1 MNAYTSTNAQNPRN
15 GQSPEEMTFAL
26 FDAQFQELQRARAI
40 RNHYHTDVVLGLTSA
55 IRVLLIDMPE
65 LYKNRELLNFLH
77 IVVEEARFRS
87 AHKNVKFH
95 VYKTT
100 LPPMERKSQ
109 DGIAPKNITGRD
121 STGAFERAGN
131 AQGPAIINKTTE
143 SNFTSRTKLNTQAHK
158 ITSLTNSPTNSPTS
172 PTSNPTNTN
181 SPTTGPTNSPTNI
194 TNRDTTNSPVSGP
207 TNNNTNSPTT
217 ITQESTARKKHNSE
231 KTSKSKITR
240 TALPFAEYLDS
251 TYAPIFVE
259 PHIYAV
265 HPLLLW
271 AQMAVYLALEELVVL
286 GDAMMR
292 RSYYHVHVAPDD
304 FRSLLDSLPSTFPHR
319 KKCEKAVT
327 LLAENTDSCMESR
340 LRFRLTKIGFGPF
353 AVNYRLTLNTYD
365 HKTAFLDIAIP
376 DLKIAIEY
384 SGKFHSGQWSND
396 EARRTALASA
406 GWQVLSVSVETLRN
420 PKKFKDFVLQLSATI
435 ARQQSKMRGG

>member
-1 MNAYTSTNAQNPRN
+1 
-15 GQSPEEMTFAL
+15 MTFAL

-131 AQGPAIINKTTE
+131 AQSPAIINKTTE
-143 SNFTSRTKLNTQAHK
+143 SNFTSRAKLNTQAHK
-158 ITSLTNSPTNSPTS
+158 ISSLSNTS
-172 PTSNPTNTN
+172 PTNTN
-181 SPTTGPTNSPTNI
+181 SPTSSPSNNGPTNTTSPTNSPAN
-194 TNRDTTNSPVSGP
+194 TTN
-207 TNNNTNSPTT
+207 TTSPTT
-217 ITQESTARKKHNSE
+217 ITQESTTRKKHKSE

-240 TALPFAEYLDS
+240 TALPFAEYLGS
-251 TYAPIFVE
+251 TYAPVFVE

-271 AQMAVYLALEELVVL
+271 AQMAVYLTLEELVVL

-304 FRSLLDSLPSTFPHR
+304 FRSLLDLLPSTFPHR

-340 LRFRLTKIGFGPF
+340 LRFRLMKIGFGPF

-406 GWQVLSVSVETLRN
+406 GWQVLSASAETLRN

-435 ARQQSKMRGG
+435 ARQQSKMRAS

>member
-1 MNAYTSTNAQNPRN
+1 
-15 GQSPEEMTFAL
+15 MTFAL

-109 DGIAPKNITGRD
+109 DGIVPKNITGRD

-131 AQGPAIINKTTE
+131 AQSPAIINKTTE
-143 SNFTSRTKLNTQAHK
+143 SNFTSRTRLNTQAHK
-158 ITSLTNSPTNSPTS
+158 ITSPTS
-172 PTSNPTNTN
+172 SPSNDNPTNTSSPAN
-181 SPTTGPTNSPTNI
+181 SPNTN
-194 TNRDTTNSPVSGP
+194 TTN
-207 TNNNTNSPTT
+207 TTSPTT
-217 ITQESTARKKHNSE
+217 ITQESTTWKKHKSE

-240 TALPFAEYLDS
+240 TALPFAEYLGS
-251 TYAPIFVE
+251 TYAPVFVE

-271 AQMAVYLALEELVVL
+271 AQMAVYLTLEELVVL

-292 RSYYHVHVAPDD
+292 RSYYHVHVTPDD
-304 FRSLLDSLPSTFPHR
+304 FRSLLDLLPSTFPHR

-406 GWQVLSVSVETLRN
+406 GWQVLSASAETLRD

-435 ARQQSKMRGG
+435 ARQQSKMRAS

>member
-1 MNAYTSTNAQNPRN
+1 
-15 GQSPEEMTFAL
+15 MTFAL

-131 AQGPAIINKTTE
+131 AQSPAIINKTTE
-143 SNFTSRTKLNTQAHK
+143 SNFTSRTRLNTQAHK
-158 ITSLTNSPTNSPTS
+158 ITSPTS
-172 PTSNPTNTN
+172 SPSNDNPTNTN
-181 SPTTGPTNSPTNI
+181 SPANSPNTN
-194 TNRDTTNSPVSGP
+194 TANTTN
-207 TNNNTNSPTT
+207 TTSPTT
-217 ITQESTARKKHNSE
+217 ITQESTTWKKHKSE

-251 TYAPIFVE
+251 TYAPVFVE

-271 AQMAVYLALEELVVL
+271 AQMAVYLTLEELVVL

-292 RSYYHVHVAPDD
+292 RSYYHVHVTPDD
-304 FRSLLDSLPSTFPHR
+304 FRSLLDLLPSTFPHR

-406 GWQVLSVSVETLRN
+406 GWQVLSASAETLRD

-435 ARQQSKMRGG
+435 ARQQSKMRAS

>member
-1 MNAYTSTNAQNPRN
+1 
-15 GQSPEEMTFAL
+15 MTFAL

-131 AQGPAIINKTTE
+131 AQSPAIINKTTE
-143 SNFTSRTKLNTQAHK
+143 SNFTSRTRLNTQAHK
-158 ITSLTNSPTNSPTS
+158 ITSPTS
-172 PTSNPTNTN
+172 SPSNDNPTNTSSPAN
-181 SPTTGPTNSPTNI
+181 SP
-194 TNRDTTNSPVSGP
+194 
-207 TNNNTNSPTT
+207 NTNTANTTSPTT
-217 ITQESTARKKHNSE
+217 ITQESTTWKKHKSE

-240 TALPFAEYLDS
+240 TALPFAEYLGS
-251 TYAPIFVE
+251 TYAPVFVE

-271 AQMAVYLALEELVVL
+271 AQMAVYLTLEELVVL

-292 RSYYHVHVAPDD
+292 RSYYHVHVTPDD
-304 FRSLLDSLPSTFPHR
+304 FRSLLDLLPSTFPHR

-406 GWQVLSVSVETLRN
+406 GWQVLSASAETLRD

-435 ARQQSKMRGG
+435 ARQQSKMRAS

>member
-1 MNAYTSTNAQNPRN
+1 MNAYTSANAQNPRN

-131 AQGPAIINKTTE
+131 AQSPAIINKTTE
-143 SNFTSRTKLNTQAHK
+143 SNFTSRAKLNTQAHK
-158 ITSLTNSPTNSPTS
+158 ISSLSNTS
-172 PTSNPTNTN
+172 PTNTN
-181 SPTTGPTNSPTNI
+181 SPTSSPSNNGPTNTTSPTNSPAN
-194 TNRDTTNSPVSGP
+194 TTN
-207 TNNNTNSPTT
+207 TTSPTT
-217 ITQESTARKKHNSE
+217 ITQESTTRKKHKSE

-240 TALPFAEYLDS
+240 TALPFAEYLGS
-251 TYAPIFVE
+251 TYAPVFVE

-271 AQMAVYLALEELVVL
+271 AQMAVYLTLEELVVL

-292 RSYYHVHVAPDD
+292 RSYYHVHVTPDD
-304 FRSLLDSLPSTFPHR
+304 FRSLLDLLPSTFPHR

-340 LRFRLTKIGFGPF
+340 LRFRLMKIGFGPF

-406 GWQVLSVSVETLRN
+406 GWQVLSASAETLRN

-435 ARQQSKMRGG
+435 ARQQSKMRAS

>member
-1 MNAYTSTNAQNPRN
+1 
-15 GQSPEEMTFAL
+15 MTIAL

-40 RNHYHTDVVLGLTSA
+40 RKHYRTDVVLGLTSA

-65 LYKNRELLNFLH
+65 LYKNRALLNFLH
-77 IVVEEARFRS
+77 IVVEEARYRS

-100 LPPMERKSQ
+100 LPPMEQKSGNSV
-109 DGIAPKNITGRD
+109 DSKNITGRD
-121 STGAFERAGN
+121 STGIFEKTGN
-131 AQGPAIINKTTE
+131 VRSPVATNKTAE
-143 SNFTSRTKLNTQAHK
+143 NNSRPHTRLNTQTPK
-158 ITSLTNSPTNSPTS
+158 INSPAVNKDIDS
-172 PTSNPTNTN
+172 NTN
-181 SPTTGPTNSPTNI
+181 VSPIP
-194 TNRDTTNSPVSGP
+194 
-207 TNNNTNSPTT
+207 NSPTT
-217 ITQESTARKKHNSE
+217 ISQESTTQEKHNFE
-231 KTSKSKITR
+231 KTGRSKTGRSKITR
-240 TALPFAEYLDS
+240 SAPPFEEFLES
-251 TYAPIFVE
+251 KYAPVFVE

-292 RSYYHVHVAPDD
+292 RSYYHVHVTPND
-304 FRSLLDSLPSTFPHR
+304 FRTLLDLLPSTFPHR

-340 LRFRLTKIGFGPF
+340 LRFRLMKIGFGPF
-353 AVNYRLTLNTYD
+353 LVNYRLTLNTHD
-365 HKTAFLDIAIP
+365 RKTAFLDIAIP

-384 SGKFHSGQWSND
+384 SGKFHSGQWTSD

-406 GWQVLSVSVETLRN
+406 GWQVLSVRAETLRD

-435 ARQQSKMRGG
+435 ARQQSKMRTN

>member
-1 MNAYTSTNAQNPRN
+1 
-15 GQSPEEMTFAL
+15 MTFAL

-131 AQGPAIINKTTE
+131 AQSPAIINKTTE
-143 SNFTSRTKLNTQAHK
+143 SNFTSRTRLNTQAHK
-158 ITSLTNSPTNSPTS
+158 ITSPTS
-172 PTSNPTNTN
+172 SPSNDNPTNTSSPAN
-181 SPTTGPTNSPTNI
+181 SPNTT
-194 TNRDTTNSPVSGP
+194 
-207 TNNNTNSPTT
+207 SPTT
-217 ITQESTARKKHNSE
+217 ITQESTTWKKHKSE

-240 TALPFAEYLDS
+240 TALPFAEYLGS
-251 TYAPIFVE
+251 TYAPVFVE

-271 AQMAVYLALEELVVL
+271 AQMAVYLTLEELVVL

-292 RSYYHVHVAPDD
+292 RSYYHVHVTPDD
-304 FRSLLDSLPSTFPHR
+304 FRSLLDLLPSTFPHR

-406 GWQVLSVSVETLRN
+406 GWQVLSASAETLRD

-435 ARQQSKMRGG
+435 ARQQSKMRAS

>member
-1 MNAYTSTNAQNPRN
+1 
-15 GQSPEEMTFAL
+15 MTIAL

-40 RNHYHTDVVLGLTSA
+40 RKHYRTDVVLGLTSA

-65 LYKNRELLNFLH
+65 LYKNRALLNFLH
-77 IVVEEARFRS
+77 IVVEEARYRS

-100 LPPMERKSQ
+100 LPPMEQKSGNSV
-109 DGIAPKNITGRD
+109 DSKNITGRD
-121 STGAFERAGN
+121 STGIFEKTGN
-131 AQGPAIINKTTE
+131 IQNPVTTNKNAE
-143 SNFTSRTKLNTQAHK
+143 NNSRPHTRLNTQAPRINSPAVNK
-158 ITSLTNSPTNSPTS
+158 DIDSNTNVSPITNSPT
-172 PTSNPTNTN
+172 
-181 SPTTGPTNSPTNI
+181 
-194 TNRDTTNSPVSGP
+194 
-207 TNNNTNSPTT
+207 TNSPTT
-217 ITQESTARKKHNSE
+217 ISQESTTQEKHDFE
-231 KTSKSKITR
+231 KTGRSKTGRSKITR
-240 TALPFAEYLDS
+240 SAPPFEEFLES
-251 TYAPIFVE
+251 KYAPVFVE

-292 RSYYHVHVAPDD
+292 RSYYHVHVTPND
-304 FRSLLDSLPSTFPHR
+304 FHTLLDLLPSTFPHR

-340 LRFRLTKIGFGPF
+340 LRFRLMKIGFGPF
-353 AVNYRLTLNTYD
+353 VVNYHLTLNTHD
-365 HKTAFLDIAIP
+365 RKSAFLDIAIP

-406 GWQVLSVSVETLRN
+406 GWQVLSANAETMRN
-420 PKKFKDFVLQLSATI
+420 PQKFKDFALQLSATI
-435 ARQQSKMRGG
+435 ARQQSKMRAD